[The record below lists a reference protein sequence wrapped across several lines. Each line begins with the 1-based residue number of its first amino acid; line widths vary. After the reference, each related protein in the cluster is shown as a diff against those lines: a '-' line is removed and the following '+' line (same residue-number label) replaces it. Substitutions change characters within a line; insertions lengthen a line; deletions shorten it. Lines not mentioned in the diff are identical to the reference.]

1 MSVKPMLAH
10 NELESTDDVVL
21 GLDGMTLHE
30 STGAAIDDGS
40 VD

>member
-10 NELESTDDVVL
+10 NELESTEDVVL
-21 GLDGMTLHE
+21 GLEGITLHE
-30 STGAAIDDGS
+30 STGAGTDEGS